1 MQVLAAD
8 IESQALI
15 TYLEKIQLR
24 EQQIEQV
31 LDDEHILYTL
41 SPVSEKY
48 FNDLRMIYL
57 A

>member
-31 LDDEHILYTL
+31 LDDERILYTL